1 MPIPDS
7 SLIDSNNRI
16 KNNLIGICNLTFH
29 ALMRFKEHL
38 CKEDKTLF
46 GKSDNYFIT
55 EFKKAFYSAKK
66 GQIKNYHN
74 VIRLINNDYKP
85 SYYLFNHYYNI
96 RFVVIETTN
105 TIVTCEPIRAK
116 KHDILDN

>member
-1 MPIPDS
+1 MPILDS
-7 SLIDSNNRI
+7 SLINSNII

-38 CKEDKTLF
+38 CKENKTLV
-46 GKSDNYFIT
+46 GKSDNYFII

-74 VIRLINNDYKP
+74 VIRLMNNEYKP
-85 SYYLFNHYYNI
+85 SYYLFNHYYNL

-105 TIVTCEPIRAK
+105 TIVTCERIKARK
-116 KHDILDN
+116 QSVLDIW